1 MKHAFI
7 DTYANLNTVI
17 HRLNTKA
24 KVIFWALSLLIIILT
39 PASYGLLFFLYGAF
53 IIILTYLSKV
63 PISFI
68 CKRLANIFPF
78 IILIC
83 LSALFKKQGYL
94 LFVSCAL
101 KATLA
106 TLITVLLS
114 STTRFT
120 KILDTLEELGVPVLF
135 IYLFSFMYRYSFLLE
150 DQLLRITRA
159 YTLRSINKRNNFN
172 KIKILSNILG
182 TIFIRTYERAERVYL
197 AMCARGYTDEKSS

>member
-1 MKHAFI
+1 MRHAFI
-7 DTYANLNTVI
+7 DTYANLDTVI
-17 HRLNTKA
+17 HRLNAKA
-24 KVIFWALSLLIIILT
+24 KVIFWAVFLLVIILT
-39 PASYGLLFFLYGAF
+39 PITQRLLFFFYGAF
-53 IIILTYLSKV
+53 TLILIYLSKV
-63 PISFI
+63 PANFI

-94 LFVSCAL
+94 LFISCTL

-106 TLITVLLS
+106 TLVTVLLS

-120 KILDTLEELGVPVLF
+120 KILDALKALGVSPLF

-150 DQLLRITRA
+150 DQLLRTTRA

-172 KIKILSNILG
+172 KIRILSNILG